1 AGKNAVENN
10 HIGQAIVKAAEASCN
25 GDKACEDKVIWEGI
39 NSYNETIIEYG
50 EPQVIVIGG
59 LIAAPIAIDIAGPAI
74 ASCTA
79 NPVLCANNVG
89 TWLIE
94 TVGFE
99 GYPAAGLGMTAG
111 SLVNSL
117 SKSELNE
124 LAAIMELYKN
134 NRIENPSVVLNEIKT
149 TLSENANYKIVY
161 DRANNTIV
169 KQTKAGKGT
178 TNGATQLPN
187 GKWVDAEGLPLPV
200 PPSIGASGRVPK
212 VLQNGGNTLNQSTA
226 NALNKY
232 FDENINKRE
241 WGRALESLKKDNNI
255 RNDHHGRILDNGDYI
270 NSSGNVIG
278 NIGDY
283 LK

>member
-1 AGKNAVENN
+1 MAL
-10 HIGQAIVKAAEASCN
+10 CN
-25 GDKACEDKVIWEGI
+25 GDRACEDKVIKEGI

-59 LIAAPIAIDIAGPAI
+59 LIAAPIAIDIVGPAI
-74 ASCTA
+74 ASCSA

-111 SLVNSL
+111 SLANSL

-134 NRIENPSVVLNEIKT
+134 NRIENPSVVLYEIKT
-149 TLSENANYKIVY
+149 TLSENGSYKIVY
-161 DRANNTIV
+161 DRANNTII

-178 TNGATQLPN
+178 TGSPTQGGAACGQMLLKDRNIFVDQIKLGTSLKSPEQLARDLSRQ
-187 GKWVDAEGLPLPV
+187 GGSLDGGFVDEQAFD
-200 PPSIGASGRVPK
+200 
-212 VLQNGGNTLNQSTA
+212 
-226 NALNKY
+226 ALNKTGSWSAMMW
-232 FDENINKRE
+232 DKGNKVGH
-241 WGRALESLKKDNNI
+241 WVVVKGTDK
-255 RNDHHGRILDNGDYI
+255 
-270 NSSGNVIG
+270 SGNVLIHDPWKG
-278 NIGDY
+278 TSYKMTQKEFKEAWNEVAVFNR
-283 LK
+283 

>member
-1 AGKNAVENN
+1 MAL
-10 HIGQAIVKAAEASCN
+10 CN
-25 GDKACEDKVIWEGI
+25 GDRACEDKVIKEGI

-59 LIAAPIAIDIAGPAI
+59 LIAAPIAIDIVGPAI
-74 ASCTA
+74 ASCSA

-111 SLVNSL
+111 SLANSL

-149 TLSENANYKIVY
+149 TLSDNGNYKIV
-161 DRANNTIV
+161 
-169 KQTKAGKGT
+169 K
-178 TNGATQLPN
+178 LC
-187 GKWVDAEGLPLPV
+187 
-200 PPSIGASGRVPK
+200 
-212 VLQNGGNTLNQSTA
+212 LNLS
-226 NALNKY
+226 NLLKY
-232 FDENINKRE
+232 CIYIKILVFKINRYF
-241 WGRALESLKKDNNI
+241 
-255 RNDHHGRILDNGDYI
+255 YI
-270 NSSGNVIG
+270 
-278 NIGDY
+278 
-283 LK
+283 K